1 MLEFAKN
8 TWSTRE
14 LERQIN
20 SLLYERLALSKD
32 RENVLVF
39 YNYVLKC
46 FVFIDLKVGK
56 LTHQDIGQMDI
67 YVRDFENVWRL
78 VGD

>member
-1 MLEFAKN
+1 MLESAKN

-67 YVRDFENVWRL
+67 YVRYFENVWRW

>member
-1 MLEFAKN
+1 MLESAKN

-67 YVRDFENVWRL
+67 YVRYFENVWRL
-78 VGD
+78 VE

>member
-1 MLEFAKN
+1 MLESAKN

-46 FVFIDLKVGK
+46 FVFIDLKIGK

>member
-1 MLEFAKN
+1 MLESAKN

>member
-1 MLEFAKN
+1 MLESAEN
-8 TWSTRE
+8 TGSTRE

-67 YVRDFENVWRL
+67 YVRYFENVWRL
-78 VGD
+78 VE

>member
-1 MLEFAKN
+1 MLESAEN
-8 TWSTRE
+8 TGSTRE

-32 RENVLVF
+32 RENVLEF

-67 YVRDFENVWRL
+67 YVRYFENVWRL
-78 VGD
+78 VE

>member
-1 MLEFAKN
+1 MLESAKN
-8 TWSTRE
+8 SWSTRE

-20 SLLYERLALSKD
+20 TLLYERLALSKD
-32 RENVLVF
+32 RGNVLVF

>member
-1 MLEFAKN
+1 MLESAEN
-8 TWSTRE
+8 TGSTRE

-32 RENVLVF
+32 RENVLEF

-67 YVRDFENVWRL
+67 YVRYFENVLRW

>member
-1 MLEFAKN
+1 MLESAKN
-8 TWSTRE
+8 SWSTRE

-20 SLLYERLALSKD
+20 TLLYERLALSKD
-32 RENVLVF
+32 RGNVLVF

-56 LTHQDIGQMDI
+56 LMHQDIG
-67 YVRDFENVWRL
+67 
-78 VGD
+78 

>member
-1 MLEFAKN
+1 MTRNFSRLESAKN

-20 SLLYERLALSKD
+20 SLLHERPALSKD

-39 YNYVLKC
+39 YQL
-46 FVFIDLKVGK
+46 
-56 LTHQDIGQMDI
+56 
-67 YVRDFENVWRL
+67 RL
-78 VGD
+78 EMFCVY

>member
-1 MLEFAKN
+1 MLESAKN
-8 TWSTRE
+8 TWSARE

-32 RENVLVF
+32 RENVLEF

-56 LTHQDIGQMDI
+56 LTHQDIGQMGI
-67 YVRDFENVWRL
+67 YVRYFENVWRL
-78 VGD
+78 VE